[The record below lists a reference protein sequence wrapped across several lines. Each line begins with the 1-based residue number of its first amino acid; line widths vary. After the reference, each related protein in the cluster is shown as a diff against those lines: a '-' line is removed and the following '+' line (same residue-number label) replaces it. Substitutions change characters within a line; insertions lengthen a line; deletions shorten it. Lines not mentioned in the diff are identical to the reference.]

1 MLRNREI
8 ALFAAFCLGV
18 GILGVTVGFVLSP
31 AAGVLTLLL
40 WAVLCAGY
48 GVFTRWRYRQ
58 IAALSAYLSGVYGGG
73 RALDIRDNTEGE
85 LSVLKNDLYKIT
97 VTLQE
102 QADQLAKDKGFL
114 ADALGDISHQLK
126 TPLTSALVM
135 TDLLADPT
143 LPDDRRR
150 DFLDRLTR
158 QLERIRWLV
167 GALLKIS
174 RLDAGA
180 VTLQKAPVKLSDLI
194 RKALEPLGIAMELQG
209 VRCDVACPEA
219 ARWVGDE
226 AWTVQA
232 LQNILKNCVEQMP
245 KGGVLR
251 VRAES
256 DPLAC
261 RITVEDTGGGID
273 PDDLPH
279 LFERFYRGKSAGPES
294 VGIGLALAQAIVTEQ
309 GGRITAENHGPG
321 ARFTLTLPNAVV

>member
-18 GILGVTVGFVLSP
+18 GILGVIVGFVLSP

-143 LPDDRRR
+143 LPDDRRK

-294 VGIGLALAQAIVTEQ
+294 AGIGLALAQAIVTEQ

>member
-18 GILGVTVGFVLSP
+18 GVVGVAVGFVLSP

-40 WAVLCAGY
+40 WAVLCGGY

-209 VRCDVACPEA
+209 VRCDVTCPEA

-232 LQNILKNCVEQMP
+232 LQNILKNCVEQMS

-251 VRAES
+251 VRAER

-261 RITVEDTGGGID
+261 RITVEDTGGGIA

-294 VGIGLALAQAIVTEQ
+294 AGIGLALAQAIVTEQ

>member
-245 KGGVLR
+245 KGGVRR

-261 RITVEDTGGGID
+261 RITVEDTGGGIA

>member
-18 GILGVTVGFVLSP
+18 GVLGVIVGFVLSP
-31 AAGVLTLLL
+31 AAGVLALLL

-58 IAALSAYLSGVYGGG
+58 TAALSAYLSGVYGGG

-102 QADQLAKDKGFL
+102 QADQLARDKGFL

-143 LPDDRRR
+143 LPGDRRR

-209 VRCDVACPEA
+209 VRCKVTCPA
-219 ARWVGDE
+219 DARWVGDE

-232 LQNILKNCVEQMP
+232 LGNILKNCVEQMP
-245 KGGVLR
+245 TGGVLT
-251 VRAES
+251 VTAQA

>member
-102 QADQLAKDKGFL
+102 QADQLAKEKGFL

-209 VRCDVACPEA
+209 VRCDVTCPA
-219 ARWVGDE
+219 DARWVGDE

-261 RITVEDTGGGID
+261 RITVEDTGGGIA

>member
-18 GILGVTVGFVLSP
+18 GILGVIVGFVLSP

-143 LPDDRRR
+143 LPDDRRK

-209 VRCDVACPEA
+209 VRCDVTCPEA

-279 LFERFYRGKSAGPES
+279 LFERFYRGKSAGSES

>member
-114 ADALGDISHQLK
+114 G
-126 TPLTSALVM
+126 
-135 TDLLADPT
+135 
-143 LPDDRRR
+143 
-150 DFLDRLTR
+150 
-158 QLERIRWLV
+158 
-167 GALLKIS
+167 
-174 RLDAGA
+174 
-180 VTLQKAPVKLSDLI
+180 
-194 RKALEPLGIAMELQG
+194 
-209 VRCDVACPEA
+209 
-219 ARWVGDE
+219 
-226 AWTVQA
+226 
-232 LQNILKNCVEQMP
+232 
-245 KGGVLR
+245 
-251 VRAES
+251 
-256 DPLAC
+256 
-261 RITVEDTGGGID
+261 
-273 PDDLPH
+273 
-279 LFERFYRGKSAGPES
+279 
-294 VGIGLALAQAIVTEQ
+294 
-309 GGRITAENHGPG
+309 
-321 ARFTLTLPNAVV
+321 

>member
-58 IAALSAYLSGVYGGG
+58 IAALNAYLSGVYGGG

-102 QADQLAKDKGFL
+102 QADQLARDKGFL

-167 GALLKIS
+167 GSLLKIS

-194 RKALEPLGIAMELQG
+194 RKALEPLDIAMELQG
-209 VRCDVACPEA
+209 VRCKVTCPA
-219 ARWVGDE
+219 DARWVGDE

-232 LQNILKNCVEQMP
+232 LGNILKNCVEKMP
-245 KGGVLR
+245 KGGVLT
-251 VRAES
+251 VTAQA

-294 VGIGLALAQAIVTEQ
+294 AGIGLALAQAIVTEQ

>member
-1 MLRNREI
+1 MARNREI
-8 ALFAAFCLGV
+8 LYFAAFCLGV
-18 GILGVTVGFVLSP
+18 GAVGVVLGFVLSP
-31 AAGVLTLLL
+31 AAGVLALLL
-40 WAVLCAGY
+40 WAVLCGGY
-48 GVFTRWRYRQ
+48 WVFTRWRYRQ

-102 QADQLAKDKGFL
+102 QADQLAKDKGYL

-143 LPDDRRR
+143 LPDDRRK

-180 VTLQKAPVKLSDLI
+180 VVLQKAPVELSELLD
-194 RKALEPLGIAMELQG
+194 KALEPLRIPMELQG
-209 VRCDVACPEA
+209 VRCEVTCPEA

-245 KGGVLR
+245 TGGVLT
-251 VRAES
+251 VTAEA

-261 RITVEDTGGGID
+261 RITVQDTGGGIA

-294 VGIGLALAQAIVTEQ
+294 AGIGLALAQAIVSEQ
-309 GGRITAENHGPG
+309 GGRITAENRGPG
-321 ARFTLTLPNAVV
+321 ACFTLTLPNAVV

>member
-102 QADQLAKDKGFL
+102 QADQLAKEKGFL

-143 LPDDRRR
+143 LPDDRRK

-209 VRCDVACPEA
+209 VRCDVTCPA
-219 ARWVGDE
+219 DARWVGDE

-261 RITVEDTGGGID
+261 RITVEDTGGGIA